1 MKFLKK
7 KKLTVMIA
15 AGLAGIS
22 LSSVGFAGWVINAQT
37 KANDNITVKFGT
49 VTNSSYKAEILKG
62 DAGLSELNL
71 AFDSNKDGFGTNNV
85 KGDGKKED
93 LDFKIVF
100 KIYKVGDNMP
110 GQEIFDAGLTSF
122 NMVFSNYAT
131 LNSLISADGMN
142 LINSPIKFSD
152 TPLNISL
159 AKDDA
164 SRNVNNADGTSA
176 TYTVE
181 YTTEGFKVTCAYKFA
196 WGTQFGK
203 LNPLDCVDPDNQ
215 KAGLE
220 KLQALTATNPVT
232 LGIEIIPKMQ

>member
-1 MKFLKK
+1 MKFLMK

-37 KANDNITVKFGT
+37 SDSNNVTVTFGT
-49 VTNSSYKAEILKG
+49 VTNSSYKAEILTG
-62 DAGLSELNL
+62 AGNSDLNL

-85 KGDGKKED
+85 KGDGKNED
-93 LDFKIVF
+93 LDFSIVF
-100 KIYKVGDNMP
+100 KIYKVGGTMS

-122 NMVFSNYAT
+122 DMVFSNYST
-131 LNSLISADGMN
+131 LKSLINADGKN
-142 LINSPIKFSD
+142 LINSPITFSE

-159 AKDDA
+159 AKDDS
-164 SRNVNNADGTSA
+164 SRNVQNDDGTSA

-181 YTTEGFKVTCAYKFA
+181 YITEGFKVTCAYKFA

-203 LNPLDCVDPDNQ
+203 VNPLDCVDATMQ
-215 KAGLE
+215 KEGLE
-220 KLQALTATNPVT
+220 KLQALTTTNPVT
-232 LGIEIIPKMQ
+232 LGVEITPKMQ